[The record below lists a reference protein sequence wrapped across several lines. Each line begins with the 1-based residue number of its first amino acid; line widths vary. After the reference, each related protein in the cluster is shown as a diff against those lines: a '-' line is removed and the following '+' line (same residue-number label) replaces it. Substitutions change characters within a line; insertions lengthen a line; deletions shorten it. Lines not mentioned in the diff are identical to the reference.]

1 MRYPLTHTNWN
12 KKEITAMQSVIKS
25 GMFTMGKNVKK
36 FEENFS
42 KYLKKKYS
50 VMVNSGSSANLLA
63 ISSLFYKKKN
73 PLKRG
78 DEVIVTAVSWS
89 TTYAPLQQLGL
100 KLKLVDIELNS
111 FNIDIHLL
119 KKAIRYL

>member
-100 KLKLVDIELNS
+100 KLKLMYIHFSNNS
-111 FNIDIHLL
+111 LYVF
-119 KKAIRYL
+119 